1 MRVLGNSLLLILA
14 GMVSTTHAAPAIE
27 DTRFFHEPGSEIT
40 VYYGEIDLS
49 SEDGW
54 KAVPGPIDGDPRTV
68 HLIFPPGKSRHDD
81 AKAGSTPTRRVL
93 VATRKA
99 TAGGSM
105 PIVLKSGRTGEVL
118 TLEWDMSEAREDAG
132 TVRAALNTARKWRWR
147 PYAMTVESAVLDAW
161 LASVG
166 ATPERGRGSGRGR
179 GRGRDRT
186 TSPFSML
193 GGRAAV
199 RETLQMQALTPR
211 NGDKTGPAIPIGDIQ
226 GVEVPAHPFEEMLAG
241 AEGGRLAIADAVP
254 QDRFFLYAARPDAL
268 LPFLDDGARFI
279 SRLGAGVTGH
289 ALEYNLK
296 TRYLARLGLEE
307 TWLLSF
313 LESGAVS
320 ELAFFTPDLFFIDG
334 TDLTVVSRL
343 RQPRLLVGLL
353 GVNGLASAGSV
364 VRTLPDGAEV
374 FWALR
379 DDLLF
384 MSTSEAELSSAL
396 ALVNAE
402 GEGSMG
408 QSAEFRYMLAQLP
421 PDDATRLFAYLS
433 DPFIRRLVGPTVKI
447 GQLRRLNTRADMERI
462 VAAGLLARLDGIMS
476 PDLDALIAHGYLP
489 QGFGDGGYHV
499 GADLRVESDAY
510 GPLTAMKP
518 ISHVAIDAVSPPEAD
533 AYKSY
538 LEGYQRFWRRYFDP
552 IAIRVNDTPD
562 GGLAAETFILPLID
576 NTIYNALRQ
585 GLATAENDTPLTV
598 PEMDPEPVL
607 MFSMNF
613 QEAAWRE
620 GLAAMLDDMIGRHST
635 IDPSLVTDLRPQL
648 HLAIHD
654 ADPVIALGSGDLL
667 GAFGGNMVA
676 RGSEMMAVPIL
687 LSVLTRPCTLMV
699 ETADPERTIRLLDRA
714 SAAFLGGRSR
724 SPWVGSP
731 DFYRIDEK
739 DAWIYALDIMGAVKL
754 RYGIEVR
761 GNYVLIRNI
770 PWSDAGA
777 VTGVKTASLNGA
789 RLIVHPR
796 ANRLGLSALAAAAGE
811 KARKAALE
819 SMGMLY
825 PLVAGGYAD
834 LADAP
839 AAHEQLLGFR
849 PLHPGPGAWE
859 WEDGHIGSTAYG
871 TVFRQ
876 KQPAAPADATALLD
890 EIESLSVEM
899 RFESDGLRSVVR
911 WRMSEN

>member
-1 MRVLGNSLLLILA
+1 MRVLRNSLLLVLV
-14 GMVSTTHAAPAIE
+14 GMASTTHAAPTIE

-40 VYYGEIDLS
+40 VYYGEVDLPA
-49 SEDGW
+49 EDGW
-54 KAVPGPIDGDPRTV
+54 RAVQEPMDGDPRTV
-68 HLIFPPGKSRHDD
+68 HLIFPPGKTRPDD
-81 AKAGSTPTRRVL
+81 AEAGAAPTRRIL
-93 VATRKA
+93 VAARKA
-99 TAGGSM
+99 TAGGPM
-105 PIVLKSGRTGEVL
+105 AIVLKSGRTGEVL
-118 TLEWDMSEAREDAG
+118 TLDWDVSEAREDSE
-132 TVRAALNTARKWRWR
+132 TVRSALNTARKWQWR
-147 PYAMTVESAVLDAW
+147 PYAMTAESAVLDAW
-161 LASVG
+161 LAFVG
-166 ATPERGRGSGRGR
+166 ASPEMGRRNEGRRG
-179 GRGRDRT
+179 RT

-193 GGRAAV
+193 GGRDAV

-211 NGDKTGPAIPIGDIQ
+211 NADKPGPAIPIGDIQ

-268 LPFLDDGARFI
+268 LPFLDEGARFI
-279 SRLGAGVTGH
+279 SRLGAGITGH
-289 ALEYNLK
+289 ALQYNLK
-296 TRYLARLGLEE
+296 ARYLARLGLDE
-307 TWLLSF
+307 TWLRSF

-343 RQPRLLVGLL
+343 RQPRLLAGLL
-353 GVNGLASAGSV
+353 GMIGVNGLASAGSA

-384 MSTSEAELSSAL
+384 LSTSEAEMSSAL
-396 ALVNAE
+396 ALVDAE
-402 GEGSMG
+402 GAGSMG
-408 QSAEFRYMLAQLP
+408 RSAEFRYMLAQLP

-433 DPFIRRLVGPTVKI
+433 DPFIRRLVGPEVKI

-489 QGFGDGGYHV
+489 QGFGDGDYHV
-499 GADLRVESDAY
+499 GADLRVESGAY

-598 PEMDPEPVL
+598 PEIDPKPVL
-607 MFSMNF
+607 MFSMHF
-613 QEAAWRE
+613 QEAAWRKGVAE
-620 GLAAMLDDMIGRHST
+620 MFDDMIGRHST
-635 IDPSLVTDLRPQL
+635 IDPALVTDLRPQL

-699 ETADPERTIRLLDRA
+699 ETADPERTVRLLDRA
-714 SAAFLGGRSR
+714 SAAFLSGRSR
-724 SPWVGSP
+724 GPWVGSP
-731 DFYRIDEK
+731 DFYRIEGK
-739 DAWIYALDIMGAVKL
+739 NAWVYVLDIMGVVKL

-777 VTGVKTASLNGA
+777 VTGEKTASLNGA

-839 AAHEQLLGFR
+839 AAHERLLGFR

-859 WEDGHIGSTAYG
+859 WEEGHIGSTVYG

-876 KQPAAPADATALLD
+876 KQPAAPADAIALLN
-890 EIESLSVEM
+890 EIETLSVEM

-911 WRMSEN
+911 WRVAEH

>member
-14 GMVSTTHAAPAIE
+14 GMASTTHAAPAIE
-27 DTRFFHEPGSEIT
+27 NTRFFHEPGAEIT
-40 VYYGEIDLS
+40 VYYGEVGLTP
-49 SEDGW
+49 EDGW

-68 HLIFPPGKSRHDD
+68 HLIFPPGKARPDD
-81 AKAGSTPTRRVL
+81 AKSGAAPTRRIL
-93 VATRKA
+93 LATRKA
-99 TAGGSM
+99 TASGSM
-105 PIVLKSGRTGEVL
+105 PIVLKSSRTGEIL
-118 TLEWDMSEAREDAG
+118 TLEWDVSAAREDPE
-132 TVRAALNTARKWRWR
+132 TVRSALNTARKWRWR
-147 PYAMTVESAVLDAW
+147 PYAIAAESAVLDAW

-166 ATPERGRGSGRGR
+166 ASADRGRRNGRRRGR
-179 GRGRDRT
+179 MA
-186 TSPFSML
+186 SPFSVL

-199 RETLQMQALTPR
+199 RETLQMQALRPR
-211 NGDKTGPAIPIGDIQ
+211 NADKTGPAIPIGDIQ
-226 GVEVPAHPFEEMLAG
+226 GVEVPAHPFERMLAG
-241 AEGGRLAIADAVP
+241 AEGGDLALARAIP
-254 QDRFFLYAARPDAL
+254 HDRFFVYAARPEAV
-268 LPFLDDGARFI
+268 LPLLDDGARFI
-279 SRLGAGVTGH
+279 SRLGAGITGH
-289 ALEYNLK
+289 ALRYNLK
-296 TRYLARLGLEE
+296 NRYLARLGLDE
-307 TWLLSF
+307 TWLRSF

-334 TDLTVVSRL
+334 ADLTVVSRL
-343 RQPRLLVGLL
+343 RQPRLLAGLL
-353 GVNGLASAGSV
+353 GMIGVNGLASAGSV

-384 MSTSEAELSSAL
+384 LSTSEAELSKAL
-396 ALVNAE
+396 ALAE
-402 GEGSMG
+402 TDGEGSLG
-408 QSAEFRYMLAQLP
+408 RSAEFRYMLAQLP

-433 DPFIRRLVGPTVKI
+433 DPFIRRLVGPAVKI
-447 GQLRRLNTRADMERI
+447 GQLRRLNARADMERI
-462 VAAGLLARLDGIMS
+462 VAAGLLARLDGIA
-476 PDLDALIAHGYLP
+476 PTDLAALIRHGYLP
-489 QGFGDGGYHV
+489 KGFGDGDYHV
-499 GADLRVESDAY
+499 GANLRVRSETY

-518 ISHVAIDAVSPPEAD
+518 ISQVPIKTVSASEAD

-552 IAIRVNDTPD
+552 IAVRVNDTED

-576 NTIYNALRQ
+576 NTIYNGLRR
-585 GLATAENDTPLTV
+585 GLATADNEAPLTI
-598 PEMDPEPVL
+598 PDIEPKPVL

-613 QEAAWRE
+613 QEAAWHE
-620 GLAAMLDDMIGRHST
+620 GVAEMLDDLIGRHST
-635 IDPSLVTDLRPQL
+635 IDPALATDLRPRL

-667 GAFGGNMVA
+667 GAFGGNMIA

-699 ETADPERTIRLLDRA
+699 ETADPERTVRLLDGA
-714 SAAFLGGRSR
+714 SAAFLSGRSR
-724 SPWVGSP
+724 NAWVGTP
-731 DFYRIDEK
+731 DFYRIDGK
-739 DAWIYALDIMGAVKL
+739 DAWIYALDIMGVVKL

-777 VTGVKTASLNGA
+777 VTGEKTASLNGA
-789 RLIVHPR
+789 RLVVYPR
-796 ANRLGLSALAAAAGE
+796 ANRLGMSALATAAGE

-839 AAHEQLLGFR
+839 SAHERLLGFR

-859 WEDGHIGSTAYG
+859 WEDGHIGSTVYG

-876 KQPAAPADATALLD
+876 KQPAIPADAIALLN

-911 WRMSEN
+911 WRMAEN